1 MSEITEAKLYEAFGL
16 TPTEQGEQVQETA
29 EPAAETDSQ
38 TGNGEQEQELAE
50 PAQPET
56 DTDTGDEAESDADSD
71 DPDEEDPQT
80 DKDTGKDK
88 QPLTPEQRRA
98 NAARRRALEQQEAT
112 QKAVDAAVQAEQLK
126 SKQMLEQVLALAG
139 IKNASTGETITTI
152 EDFQQ
157 WSKEMADARLEKD
170 LKAGKLTREVL
181 EQLISAHPAVQQ
193 AQQIQQQM
201 QTQQNQQKAEAE
213 RARIEGQ
220 FAKIAELN
228 PNIKGLADILAMD
241 TASAF
246 RENVAKGMDF
256 YDAYRLANMDSMA
269 QQKAQRAVQ
278 ASQNNARGKEHL
290 KATGNARGS
299 GAASVPQAEMK
310 LYRMMNPNMTDAQIQ
325 AHYNKYLKR
334 GG

>member
-88 QPLTPEQRRA
+88 QPLTLEQRRA
-98 NAARRRALEQQEAT
+98 NAARRREQEQQEAT

-126 SKQMLEQVLALAG
+126 NKQMLEQVLALAG
-139 IKNASTGETITTI
+139 IKNTSTGETITTI

-170 LKAGKLTREVL
+170 QGRCWN
-181 EQLISAHPAVQQ
+181 S
-193 AQQIQQQM
+193 
-201 QTQQNQQKAEAE
+201 
-213 RARIEGQ
+213 
-220 FAKIAELN
+220 
-228 PNIKGLADILAMD
+228 
-241 TASAF
+241 
-246 RENVAKGMDF
+246 
-256 YDAYRLANMDSMA
+256 
-269 QQKAQRAVQ
+269 
-278 ASQNNARGKEHL
+278 
-290 KATGNARGS
+290 
-299 GAASVPQAEMK
+299 
-310 LYRMMNPNMTDAQIQ
+310 
-325 AHYNKYLKR
+325 
-334 GG
+334 

>member
-1 MSEITEAKLYEAFGL
+1 MNGITEAKLYEAFGL

-29 EPAAETDSQ
+29 DPATDTRGD
-38 TGNGEQEQELAE
+38 TGNGEQEQEFAD

-56 DTDTGDEAESDADSD
+56 DPETDDESESDADSD
-71 DPDEEDPQT
+71 DPEEEDPNT
-80 DKDTGKDK
+80 DAGTGKDK
-88 QPLTPEQRRA
+88 QPLTLEQRRA
-98 NAARRRALEQQEAT
+98 NAARRREQEQQIAI

-126 SKQMLEQVLALAG
+126 SKQMLEQVLAQAG
-139 IKNASTGETITTI
+139 IKNPANGETITTF
-152 EDFQQ
+152 EDFMK
-157 WSKEMADARLEKD
+157 WGKEAADARMQKD
-170 LKAGKLTREVL
+170 LQAGKLTMEML
-181 EQLISAHPAVQQ
+181 DQLISAQPAVQQ
-193 AQQIQQQM
+193 AQQVRQQAQVEQAR
-201 QTQQNQQKAEAE
+201 QTAEAE
-213 RARIEGQ
+213 RVRIEGQ

-241 TASAF
+241 TAPAF
-246 RENVAKGMDF
+246 RENVNKGMDF
-256 YDAYRLANMDSMA
+256 YDAYRLANMDAMA

-299 GAASVPQAEMK
+299 GAASVPQDQMK

-325 AHYNKYLKR
+325 AHYNNYLKR

>member
-1 MSEITEAKLYEAFGL
+1 M
-16 TPTEQGEQVQETA
+16 
-29 EPAAETDSQ
+29 
-38 TGNGEQEQELAE
+38 
-50 PAQPET
+50 
-56 DTDTGDEAESDADSD
+56 
-71 DPDEEDPQT
+71 
-80 DKDTGKDK
+80 
-88 QPLTPEQRRA
+88 
-98 NAARRRALEQQEAT
+98 
-112 QKAVDAAVQAEQLK
+112 
-126 SKQMLEQVLALAG
+126 
-139 IKNASTGETITTI
+139 
-152 EDFQQ
+152 
-157 WSKEMADARLEKD
+157 
-170 LKAGKLTREVL
+170 L

-201 QTQQNQQKAEAE
+201 QTHQNQQKAEAE

>member
-1 MSEITEAKLYEAFGL
+1 MSEITEAKLFEAFGL
-16 TPTEQGEQVQETA
+16 SPADEGGKEQEVT
-29 EPAAETDSQ
+29 EPAAETTSQ
-38 TGNGEQEQELAE
+38 TGEGEQEQELAE

-56 DTDTGDEAESDADSD
+56 DTDTGDETEPDADSD

-88 QPLTPEQRRA
+88 QTLTPEQRRA
-98 NAARRRALEQQEAT
+98 NAARRRAQEQQEAT
-112 QKAVDAAVQAEQLK
+112 QKAVDAAVQAEKLK
-126 SKQMLEQVLALAG
+126 SQQLIAAVIAQAG
-139 IKNASTGETITTI
+139 IKNPATGEIITTL
-152 EDFQQ
+152 EEFQK
-157 WSKEMADARLEKD
+157 WSRETADARLQQS
-170 LKAGKLTREVL
+170 LKSGSLTKEML
-181 EQLISAHPAVQQ
+181 DQLIAAHPAVKQ

-201 QTQQNQQKAEAE
+201 QTQQEQQRAEAE
-213 RARIEGQ
+213 RIRIEGQ

-299 GAASVPQAEMK
+299 GAASVPQAQMK

-325 AHYNKYLKR
+325 AHYNKYLKQ